1 MDEVESIYH
10 QIAIL
15 GGQNYEF
22 FTKSLR
28 ISTNTLHL
36 SKIFTLSLHCRLKFI
51 LYPSIKMSIPPII
64 YDIIRW
70 VTALMMLGGIVSG
83 SLMSWLIFL
92 RRIKTNPWVNILFA
106 LLLAAMSLTLM
117 DKFFN
122 FTSISRRYP
131 NWTFLP
137 IYLSFSFAPLLFYYV
152 KSRLYPHFAMHRR
165 DFKHFI
171 LPTAQFA
178 ILAWVTLQDATSKN
192 HFKSDF
198 FSPFYGNFEKGVFI
212 VQFFLY
218 IYFSYR
224 FILHEKHPLS
234 IEAQKRKN
242 IGQKATFR
250 RQVLVV
256 SWLKRMVKVLFILFG
271 IHTFFLLTDY
281 FSYKFF
287 NINLQT
293 KALFSAFYEL
303 SFVAMLFWLFLN
315 GFFAWRRGL

>member
-1 MDEVESIYH
+1 
-10 QIAIL
+10 
-15 GGQNYEF
+15 
-22 FTKSLR
+22 
-28 ISTNTLHL
+28 
-36 SKIFTLSLHCRLKFI
+36 
-51 LYPSIKMSIPPII
+51 MSIPPII

-70 VTALMMLGGIVSG
+70 VTSLIMLGGVLSG
-83 SLMSWLIFL
+83 LVMAALIFA

-122 FTSISRRYP
+122 FTSFSRRYP

-171 LPTAQFA
+171 LPTTQFA
-178 ILAWVTLQDATSKN
+178 ILGWVTLQDATSKA
-192 HFKSDF
+192 HFKNNF

-242 IGQKATFR
+242 VGQNSAFR

-271 IHTFFLLTDY
+271 IHAFFLLTDY
-281 FSYKFF
+281 FGFKFF

>member
-1 MDEVESIYH
+1 
-10 QIAIL
+10 
-15 GGQNYEF
+15 
-22 FTKSLR
+22 
-28 ISTNTLHL
+28 
-36 SKIFTLSLHCRLKFI
+36 
-51 LYPSIKMSIPPII
+51 MSIPPII

-70 VTALMMLGGIVSG
+70 VTALMMLGGILSG
-83 SLMSWLIFL
+83 LLMSWLIFL

-131 NWTFLP
+131 NWSFLP

-152 KSRLYPHFAMHRR
+152 KSRLYPHFEMHRR

-178 ILAWVTLQDATSKN
+178 ILAWVTLQDATAKADFKN
-192 HFKSDF
+192 NF

-234 IEAQKRKN
+234 IEAQKKKYLGE
-242 IGQKATFR
+242 IKSFR
-250 RQVLVV
+250 RHILVV
-256 SWLKRMVKVLFILFG
+256 GWLKRMVKVLFILFG
-271 IHTFFLLTDY
+271 IHAFFLLTDY
-281 FSYKFF
+281 FSFKFF

>member
-1 MDEVESIYH
+1 M
-10 QIAIL
+10 
-15 GGQNYEF
+15 
-22 FTKSLR
+22 T
-28 ISTNTLHL
+28 
-36 SKIFTLSLHCRLKFI
+36 
-51 LYPSIKMSIPPII
+51 IPPII
-64 YDIIRW
+64 FDIIRW
-70 VTALMMLGGIVSG
+70 VTVLIMAGGIVSG
-83 SLMSWLIFL
+83 LLMSWLIFL
-92 RRIKTNPWVNILFA
+92 RRIRTNPWVNILFA

-117 DKFFN
+117 DKLFN
-122 FTSISRRYP
+122 FTFISRRYP
-131 NWTFLP
+131 NWSFLP

-152 KSRLYPHFAMHRR
+152 KSRLYPHFVMHRR

-178 ILAWVTLQDATSKN
+178 ILAWVTLQNANSKA
-192 HFKSDF
+192 HFKANF

-212 VQFFLY
+212 LQFFLY
-218 IYFSYR
+218 IYFAYR

-242 IGQKATFR
+242 IKQNTQFR

-256 SWLKRMVKVLFILFG
+256 SWLKRMVKGLFILFG
-271 IHTFFLLTDY
+271 IHAFFILTDY
-281 FSYKFF
+281 FSFKFL

-293 KALFSAFYEL
+293 KALFSSFYEL

>member
-1 MDEVESIYH
+1 
-10 QIAIL
+10 
-15 GGQNYEF
+15 
-22 FTKSLR
+22 
-28 ISTNTLHL
+28 
-36 SKIFTLSLHCRLKFI
+36 
-51 LYPSIKMSIPPII
+51 MSIPPII

-70 VTALMMLGGIVSG
+70 ATALIMGGGVVSG
-83 SLMSWLIFL
+83 LLMAWLIFV
-92 RRIKTNPWVNILFA
+92 RRVRTNPWVNILFA

-117 DKFFN
+117 DKLFN
-122 FTSISRRYP
+122 VTFISRRYP
-131 NWTFLP
+131 NWSFLP

-152 KSRLYPHFAMHRR
+152 KSRLYPHFAMHRP

-171 LPTAQFA
+171 LPTVQFA
-178 ILAWVTLQDATSKN
+178 ILAWVTCQDADSKA
-192 HFKSDF
+192 HFKSQF

-224 FILHEKHPLS
+224 FILHEMHPLS
-234 IEAQKRKN
+234 IEARKRKSGVQN
-242 IGQKATFR
+242 TNFR

-271 IHTFFLLTDY
+271 IHAFFILTDY
-281 FSYKFF
+281 FSFKLFDV
-287 NINLQT
+287 NLQT